1 MNEEKWKKS
10 WAIKLD
16 YELFL
21 NSVAWKQ
28 IYKMIFK
35 GNITKGGTTYPDPAE
50 ILVPG
55 PPIRF
60 W

>member
-21 NSVAWKQ
+21 NSVEMLISK
-28 IYKMIFK
+28 K
-35 GNITKGGTTYPDPAE
+35 NINLTDNKWVKLLKET
-50 ILVPG
+50 
-55 PPIRF
+55 
-60 W
+60 

>member
-21 NSVAWKQ
+21 NSVLRVIPKYVNQ
-28 IYKMIFK
+28 NVFSD
-35 GNITKGGTTYPDPAE
+35 DPYY
-50 ILVPG
+50 ILAATVQ
-55 PPIRF
+55 F
-60 W
+60 QLQQNVT

>member
-1 MNEEKWKKS
+1 MKKDLGNK
-10 WAIKLD
+10 IGLRVIL
-16 YELFL
+16 EQCG
-21 NSVAWKQ
+21 AWKQ

>member
-21 NSVAWKQ
+21 NSVKDDRNSFFSWRK
-28 IYKMIFK
+28 K
-35 GNITKGGTTYPDPAE
+35 NE
-50 ILVPG
+50 IMSEFG
-55 PPIRF
+55 H
-60 W
+60 